1 MSVSVLAPSFQS
13 VPFILLSAF
22 FTLDG
27 SLSLLHCRSD
37 NLRADLD
44 CDERPNGFFL
54 TNVPDGEEVLE
65 EYFSSGLKQIIIQQ
79 VQTINLTDHKV
90 KEKNWGKRTSINS
103 KRVVNVRD
111 TNAVN

>member
-37 NLRADLD
+37 NLRVDLD

-65 EYFSSGLKQIIIQQ
+65 EYFSSGLYF
-79 VQTINLTDHKV
+79 TLF
-90 KEKNWGKRTSINS
+90 SL
-103 KRVVNVRD
+103 VVVSRSSTQLGYSFPRLETQLGYSVLPD
-111 TNAVN
+111 